1 MTMKSCMIAKQFR
14 TLRDIKVLGLNFVRN
29 GPKILLKL
37 EISIYPD
44 SINTEYYIY
53 ASKAD

>member
-1 MTMKSCMIAKQFR
+1 MKSCMIAKQFR